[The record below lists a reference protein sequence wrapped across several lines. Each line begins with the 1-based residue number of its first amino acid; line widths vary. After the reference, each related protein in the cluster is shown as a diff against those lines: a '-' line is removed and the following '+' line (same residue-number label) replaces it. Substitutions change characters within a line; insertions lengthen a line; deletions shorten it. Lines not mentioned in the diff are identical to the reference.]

1 MFQGSEGQ
9 TTSRQSVRT
18 TSVILEACHVSFGI
32 VTLLREAERKR
43 ERGRETERQRE
54 KEREKEIER
63 ERKRRRERENVCKQ
77 NR

>member
-18 TSVILEACHVSFGI
+18 TSVILEACHVSVGI
-32 VTLLREAERKR
+32 VTLLRETERKR

-54 KEREKEIER
+54 RGRKR
-63 ERKRRRERENVCKQ
+63 ERKR
-77 NR
+77 